1 MKLKNCLKVMGLLV
15 KWKGKFYKVEEE
27 DIDFLYLLDVDES
40 LKYQR
45 EVIWVLPKSAKRT
58 AKFFRQ
64 MQVVAKE
71 SLKGKIESQLKT
83 IKNVKA

>member
-15 KWKGKFYKVEEE
+15 KWKGKFYKVEE
-27 DIDFLYLLDVDES
+27 DLDFLYLLDVDES

-45 EVIWVLPKSAKRT
+45 EVICVLPKSAKRT

-71 SLKGKIESQLKT
+71 SLKGMIESQLKT
-83 IKNVKA
+83 IKKM